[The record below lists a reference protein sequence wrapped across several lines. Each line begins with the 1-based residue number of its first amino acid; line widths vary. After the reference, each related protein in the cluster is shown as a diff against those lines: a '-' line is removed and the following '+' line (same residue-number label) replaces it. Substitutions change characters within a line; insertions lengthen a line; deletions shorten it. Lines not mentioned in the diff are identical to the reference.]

1 MDNSSEPKKK
11 MSLPAK
17 FITGF
22 AIGAALGFGLC
33 GVSIGRSIGGDNW
46 WGNVASIGFGSFLV
60 CMAGLVASL
69 IWFAI
74 AKRSRRDR

>member
-1 MDNSSEPKKK
+1 MSDPSERKKK
-11 MSLPAK
+11 MGLPVK

-22 AIGAALGFGLC
+22 AVGAALGFGLC

-46 WGNVASIGFGSFLV
+46 WGNVASIGFGCFLV

-69 IWFAI
+69 IWFAV
-74 AKRSRRDR
+74 AKGSRRDK